1 MIFTENEQSIN
12 EQSIKERTDQVLVMP
27 PITTVRKFVTV
38 APGVEIYTERRT
50 LSKTTNPT
58 ETILFVHGL
67 GCSINTYYPIFALIL
82 SERPESTLLAFDWSG
97 CGLSPHARPTS
108 TIHDLIGDVDK
119 VVELEAPEGPLVVV
133 GHSAGAHLITHWLTS
148 PAIISPH
155 TPRVRSA
162 IFIGGPIN
170 VPVSAL
176 LMRLVDAVEST
187 RGLLAL
193 EDQFLPLLLGPET
206 VESKPL
212 AIALMRG
219 ILVGHSKEG
228 FIASVRALAGIDDEG
243 PLLWERLP
251 KALRVLFIGGRD
263 DPSVKP
269 DLIKKFSDKAQG
281 SQVVILDMGQ

>member
-1 MIFTENEQSIN
+1 
-12 EQSIKERTDQVLVMP
+12 MP

-67 GCSINTYYPIFALIL
+67 GCSINIYYPIFALIL

-97 CGLSPHARPTS
+97 CGLSPRARPTL
-108 TIHDLIGDVDK
+108 TIRDLIGDVDK

-133 GHSAGAHLITHWLTS
+133 GHSAGAHLITRWLTS

-155 TPRVRSA
+155 TSRVRSA
-162 IFIGGPIN
+162 IFIGGPVYIPISPTLAQ
-170 VPVSAL
+170 VQRQLADFVSTQEL
-176 LMRLVDAVEST
+176 HN
-187 RGLLAL
+187 L
-193 EDQFLPLLLGPET
+193 EDQIIPLLLGPDT
-206 VESKPL
+206 MESKPL
-212 AIALMRG
+212 AVALMRG
-219 ILVGHSKEG
+219 TFLGYSKEG
-228 FIASVRALAGIDDEG
+228 YAAAVRALEGIGDEG

-251 KALRVLFIGGRD
+251 KALRALFIGGRD
-263 DPSVKP
+263 DPLILP
-269 DLIKKFSDKAQG
+269 DVTRGFASEVQG